1 MTRRIAVLTTGRQDW
16 GMLRPLCEELH
27 SDPSFDLFVVA
38 GGMACDRR
46 YCNVAEEIEKS
57 GLPLSYRMEWDVE
70 KEPAIQASNAIEQ
83 ISRALDETKPE
94 AIVLLGDRYETC
106 AGAFSAT
113 LKRVP
118 IVHLYGGEET
128 EGAFDNAFRHAISKM
143 SHLHFA
149 ANEVYARRL
158 IAMGENPEAVHV
170 VGLLSLDIAAQH
182 KLPDRHDLESSLGI
196 KLEPPIFL
204 VTLHPATLGD
214 SPDVEFSALA
224 GAMKAFTG
232 TWIVTLPNADPGGVD
247 IRKYWEKVKGEIQDL
262 HCYSALGED
271 RYLGLMKLAAVV
283 IGNSSSG
290 LTEAPFFR
298 VPSVNIGD
306 RQKGRL
312 RSISVIDARPL
323 AEEIINA
330 IRKARDPIFMGS
342 IIDMKPAYGQG
353 NASKLISTTLKNWKI
368 PRDCRKPFYEAP
380 DERS

>member
-1 MTRRIAVLTTGRQDW
+1 
-16 GMLRPLCEELH
+16 MLRPLCEELH
-27 SDPSFDLFVVA
+27 SDPSFDLFVIA

-46 YCNVAEEIEKS
+46 YSNVAEEIEKS

-83 ISRALDETKPE
+83 ISRALDEIKPE

-106 AGAFSAT
+106 AGAFAAM

-128 EGAFDNAFRHAISKM
+128 EGAFDNVFRHAISKM
-143 SHLHFA
+143 SHLHFV

-158 IAMGENPEAVHV
+158 VAMGENPEAVHI
-170 VGLLSLDIAAQH
+170 VGLLSLDLAARH
-182 KLPDRHDLESSLGI
+182 KLPDRQDLESTLGI
-196 KLEPPIFL
+196 KLESPIFL
-204 VTLHPATLGD
+204 VTLHSATLGE

-224 GAMKAFTG
+224 GAMKPFTG

-290 LTEAPFFR
+290 LTEAPFFG
-298 VPSVNIGD
+298 VPTVNIGD

-312 RSISVIDARPL
+312 RSLSVIDVPPGK
-323 AEEIINA
+323 EKIILA
-330 IRKARDPIFMGS
+330 IRKAMNPEFRRTLVGMEPVYGRGDTSKRIVS
-342 IIDMKPAYGQG
+342 ILRNWQVP
-353 NASKLISTTLKNWKI
+353 KN
-368 PRDCRKPFYEAP
+368 CRKPFYETH
-380 DERS
+380 DYNS